1 MNEHEKAICPCGSG
15 KRYIECCLPSHI
27 AKSQTNLARAFNE
40 EMNEVIRGRAFDSI
54 EAMNAFVQ
62 AYCDRTNAEPKADFL
77 GLSADQVHR
86 LIDFPLDRTADI
98 VRLNDSFSRDDMAG
112 IPVVE
117 NTTRFLRALAE
128 VEPLKATA
136 TGNLPR
142 EFARRLFDKID
153 DFRWKKYIK
162 FQSEEDSMT
171 VHSLRLLLTKG
182 GWVRKHK
189 KHFRLTRKG
198 RRSVDE
204 GFSATDYLDLLR
216 TFTREFNWGFQDRY
230 PDFDI
235 IQRGYLFAL
244 YIIHMKAGE
253 FVEFYSLAPH
263 FIRAFPLVFTE
274 ADELRDDL
282 YREVSG
288 CFTLRFLERFCAYFG
303 LIETRGRTEDPV
315 DRRFSFRAS
324 RFYDKLLVWKI

>member
-1 MNEHEKAICPCGSG
+1 MNEHEKALCPCGSG
-15 KRYIECCLPSHI
+15 KPYVLCCLLSHI
-27 AKSQTNLARAFNE
+27 AKSQANLARAFNV
-40 EMNEVIRGRAFDSI
+40 EMKEVIRGRAFDSI
-54 EAMNAFVQ
+54 EAMNAFAQ

-86 LIDFPLDRTADI
+86 LIDFPLERVADL
-98 VRLNDSFSRDDMAG
+98 VLLDDSFSRDDMAG

-117 NTTRFLRALAE
+117 NATRFLRAMAE

-142 EFARRLFDKID
+142 EFARRLFDEID

-162 FQSEEDSMT
+162 FRSEEDSMA

-182 GWVRKHK
+182 GWIKKHK
-189 KHFRLTRKG
+189 GQFRLTRKG
-198 RRSVDE
+198 WRSVDE
-204 GFSATDYLDLLR
+204 GFSAVDYLDLLR
-216 TFTREFNWGFQDRY
+216 TFTREFNWRFQDRY

-244 YIIHMKAGE
+244 YIIHMKARE

-274 ADELRDDL
+274 ADELRGDL
-282 YREVSG
+282 YREISG

-303 LIETRGRTEDPV
+303 LIETRGRTEDPI

-324 RFYDKLLVWKI
+324 RFYDKLLHWEI